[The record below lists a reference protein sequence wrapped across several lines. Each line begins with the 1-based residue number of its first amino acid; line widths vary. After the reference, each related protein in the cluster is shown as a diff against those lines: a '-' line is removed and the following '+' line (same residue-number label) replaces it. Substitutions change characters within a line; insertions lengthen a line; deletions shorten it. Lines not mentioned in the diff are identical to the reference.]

1 MPPTRLTSAQA
12 DDAVT
17 VLCDAFYDYPVMR
30 YVLGATGHDYD
41 ARLRTLIGMFV
52 GARYAKDEPVLAE
65 WDGGTVVAA
74 AIVTLP
80 GERPAPEAFL
90 ARREAAWR
98 ELGDAARERY
108 AAFGAACGRFAVE
121 APHHHLNMI
130 GVRRS
135 HAGRGLARPL
145 LEAVHAM
152 AEEDT
157 GSAGVSLSTE
167 NPRNLLLY
175 EHFGY
180 ERLGHAR
187 VSDDLETWVFFRPA
201 DGRTRERT
209 D

>member
-1 MPPTRLTSAQA
+1 MPPVRLTPAHA

-17 VLCDAFYDYPVMR
+17 VLCDAFRDYPVMR
-30 YVLGATGHDYD
+30 YVLGAQADYD
-41 ARLRTLIGMFV
+41 ARLRTLVGLFV
-52 GARYAKDEPVLAE
+52 SARFFREEPVLAVH
-65 WDGGTVVAA
+65 DGAAVAA
-74 AIVTLP
+74 VAIVTLP
-80 GERPAPEAFL
+80 GDRPAPEAYL
-90 ARREAAWR
+90 ARRETVWS
-98 ELGDAARERY
+98 ELGAAARERY
-108 AAFGAACGRFAVE
+108 EAFGAACDRFAVQ

-201 DGRTRERT
+201 RPT
-209 D
+209 

>member
-1 MPPTRLTSAQA
+1 MPAPVRLTPANT

-17 VLCDAFYDYPVMR
+17 VLCDAFHDYPVMR
-30 YVLGATGHDYD
+30 YVLGTHADYD
-41 ARLRTLIGMFV
+41 ARLRTLVGMFV
-52 GARYAKDEPVLAE
+52 GARYAKEEPVLAVR
-65 WDGGTVVAA
+65 DGGAVVAV

-80 GERPAPEAFL
+80 GDRPAPEAFL
-90 ARREAAWR
+90 VHREAVWR
-98 ELGDAARERY
+98 ELGAAARERY
-108 AAFGAACGRFAVE
+108 EAFGAACGRFAFE

-145 LEAVHAM
+145 LEAVHTLAQ
-152 AEEDT
+152 EDP

-201 DGRTRERT
+201 DGR
-209 D
+209 DGG